1 MSKITHLTATGQH
14 AGWPYCGAPR
24 GADNGIHLQSAYQHG
39 VEDPQAYIDQYITCA
54 ACRKAYAAAGSDQ
67 TNYGPVPIQETLF

>member
-1 MSKITHLTATGQH
+1 MSKLTHLTHTGRS
-14 AGWPYCGAPR
+14 AGAPYCGAAR

-39 VEDPQAYIDQYITCA
+39 VADPQAYIDKHVTCM

-67 TNYGPVPIQETLF
+67 TNFGPVPIQETLF